1 MGAKLVEYVFIM
13 EVEFLAGW
21 KNLDVPV
28 WRLVTE
34 DETSKAGYANI
45 SGIQT

>member
-1 MGAKLVEYVFIM
+1 MGAKLVEYVFLM
-13 EVEFLAGW
+13 ELGFLAGW
-21 KNLDVPV
+21 KNLDAPV

-45 SGIQT
+45 SSIQT